1 VLSTPSRPGPRLL
14 VVLGC
19 LLAASCGGR
28 APPAD
33 APAGAPQ
40 RAPAGA
46 PVARNTSDEFHY
58 DDPCSLLEPREVEAV
73 LGAPLATAPY
83 RADNQAPKVDGR
95 SCSYVSADFRGLSLE
110 VEFEGGARSFQM
122 FDLPKQL
129 LGSAPDPNVRQAF
142 RLADGTELRGSWE
155 RATLVPMNCCIFAA
169 QKADQLIQIDFT
181 GTDSSLASAAGLVD
195 AAFRRIDKPLA
206 LDGGANVEAAKA
218 FWKSRP
224 KPVDACALLPVAE
237 VEALLGHLVAAP
249 VGHGVDGCD
258 YELPPDGLRR
268 IVGLSIT
275 WRGGNAKLRS
285 DAHLLRMVGHAMGGR
300 DPGGEPLFDEPAA
313 ANGVWERAGRAG
325 NAFVAIRKD
334 VLVSVDLRGLD
345 RGAVERLAAAVLT
358 KI

>member
-1 VLSTPSRPGPRLL
+1 MTRRSRARVRSVT
-14 VVLGC
+14 VVAGA
-19 LLAASCGGR
+19 LAAACGGPS
-28 APPAD
+28 PPPPG
-33 APAGAPQ
+33 APARGNGA
-40 RAPAGA
+40 APISQT
-46 PVARNTSDEFHY
+46 NSNEFHY
-58 DDPCSLLEPREVEAV
+58 DDPCSLLEPREVQAV

-83 RADNQAPKVDGR
+83 RSDSGSPKVDGR
-95 SCSYVSADFRGLSLE
+95 SCSYVSADFRGFSLE
-110 VEFEGGARSFQM
+110 VEFTGGAQAFGM
-122 FDLPKQL
+122 FGFAKNL
-129 LGSAPDPNVRQAF
+129 LGSAPDPNVKQAF
-142 RLADGTELRGSWE
+142 RLADGTELKGGWD

-169 QKADQLIQIDFT
+169 LKADQLIQIDFT
-181 GTDSSLASAAGLVD
+181 GTDSTLASAAGLVD

-218 FWKSRP
+218 FWKGRP

-237 VEALLGHLVAAP
+237 VEALLGHLVTAP

-268 IVGLSIT
+268 VVGLSIT

-285 DAHLLRMVGHAMGGR
+285 DAHVLRMVGHAMSGR

-325 NAFVAIRKD
+325 NAFIAIRND

-345 RGAVERLAAAVLT
+345 RGAGEQLAAAVL
-358 KI
+358 KRI